1 MKKNNTFAF
10 KIKHITVINCLFRLL
25 KAKIFKMTIQKKV
38 ILMILDGWGKGK
50 GNKADIISAAYTPNY
65 DYYLKNYP
73 NSELLASGENVG
85 LPNGQMGNSEVGHLN
100 IGAGRVVYQ
109 DLVRVNKEIEN
120 GNFFTNPILTQAF
133 KFAIENDKQVHLI
146 GLVSDGGVH
155 STDDHLLALAKL
167 SDNLGAKK
175 TFIHALTDGRDT
187 DPKSGL
193 GFFNKVTSALKSS
206 NVKIAS
212 LVGRYYT
219 MDRDK
224 RWERVKVGYDLMVN
238 GIGEKSTDIL
248 ASIQKSYDQGVTD
261 EFIKPIVMVDDSG
274 NPLATIQPD
283 DVVICFNFRTD
294 RLRQITTAL
303 SQQDFPEF
311 GTKAMP
317 LQYYTMTRY
326 DESFKNVNIVYDKD
340 NLNNTIGEIFSKNG
354 LNQLRIAETEK
365 YAHVTFFFS
374 GGREDVFKNESRV
387 MVPSPK
393 VATYDLQPEMSAPIV
408 KKALIEEIEKN
419 IHNLIVVNFANGDM
433 VGHTG
438 VYDAIKTAVETVD
451 KCVGEV
457 VKAATKKDYAIMII
471 ADHGNADNA
480 VNADGSP
487 NTAHSLN
494 PVPCILINSEFNSLK
509 NGILA
514 DVSPTLLKIAGLE
527 LPDEMTG
534 NVLVK

>member
-1 MKKNNTFAF
+1 MAT
-10 KIKHITVINCLFRLL
+10 TQ
-25 KAKIFKMTIQKKV
+25 KA
-38 ILMILDGWGKGK
+38 ILMILDGWGKGN
-50 GNKADIISAAYTPNY
+50 GLKADIISAANTPNY
-65 DYYLKNYP
+65 DRFLLEYP
-73 NSELLASGENVG
+73 NSELLTCGENVG
-85 LPNGQMGNSEVGHLN
+85 LPDGQMGNSEVGHLN

-109 DLVRVNKEIEN
+109 DLVRINKEIEN
-120 GNFFTNPILTQAF
+120 ANFFSNPVLVEAF
-133 KFAIENDKQVHLI
+133 EFAVKNNKQVHLI

-155 STDDHLLALAKL
+155 STDDHLIALARL
-167 SDNLGAKK
+167 SDKIGSKR

-193 GFFNKVTSALKSS
+193 GFVKKVSDALKTSD
-206 NVKIAS
+206 VKFAS

-248 ASIQKSYDQGVTD
+248 SSIQKSYDGGVTD
-261 EFIKPIVMVDDSG
+261 EFIKPIIMVDKNNAPVSK
-274 NPLATIQPD
+274 IMPD

-303 SQQDFPEF
+303 TQKDFPEF
-311 GTKAMP
+311 GMKTIP
-317 LQYYTMTRY
+317 LRYYTMTRY
-326 DESFKNVNIVYDKD
+326 DESFQNIHIVYDKD
-340 NLNNTIGEIFSKNG
+340 NLNNTLGEIVSANG

-374 GGREDVFKNESRV
+374 GGREDVFNNENRV
-387 MVPSPK
+387 MIPSPK
-393 VATYDLQPEMSAPIV
+393 VATYDLQPEMSAPLV
-408 KKALIEEIEKN
+408 KDALIEEIEKN
-419 IHNLIVVNFANGDM
+419 THDLIVVNFANCDM

-438 VYDAIKTAVETVD
+438 IYEAIKSAVETVD

-457 VKAATKKDYAIMII
+457 VDAAIKEDYSIMII

-480 VNADGSP
+480 VNDDGSP

-494 PVPCILINSEFNSLK
+494 PVPCILINTEYKAIK

-514 DVSPTLLKIAGLE
+514 DVAPTILKLMNLAIPA
-527 LPDEMTG
+527 EMTG
-534 NVLVK
+534 KILI